1 MTAAE
6 GGNDVSKRLKKM
18 IEDEEPTMAKI
29 EELQE
34 HLKEL
39 RIARKQEEDE
49 QIVRSIRTMKLGA
62 RELLSLING
71 IQDGSVSI
79 EALPVVEEETDEA
92 GPEELTGAAGM
103 IPENNQNEK
112 GAEEAPESEDTIHE

>member
-1 MTAAE
+1 
-6 GGNDVSKRLKKM
+6 
-18 IEDEEPTMAKI
+18 MAKI

-79 EALPVVEEETDEA
+79 EALPVVEETDEA
-92 GPEELTGAAGM
+92 GPEELTGSAGM

>member
-1 MTAAE
+1 M
-6 GGNDVSKRLKKM
+6 SKRLKKM
-18 IEDEEPTMAKI
+18 IEDEERTMAKI

-92 GPEELTGAAGM
+92 GPEELTGSAGM
-103 IPENNQNEK
+103 IPENNHNEK